1 MIYITL
7 YGQTRCSK
15 RRHSLAQLTQH
26 MVYEVAL
33 TQKATIRV
41 PRFSV
46 SSHPPPPPAA
56 VSTKSFSPWTQHG
69 LSFELFFSEL
79 SSLSGHSGGSQ
90 LVQMSHKTKRRRR
103 RVIDGEIITAADI
116 IGREGAESKRFIEY
130 KLIIQ
135 FL

>member
-26 MVYEVAL
+26 MVYEAAL

-69 LSFELFFSEL
+69 LSFELFL
-79 SSLSGHSGGSQ
+79 GALQ
-90 LVQMSHKTKRRRR
+90 LKWTQWRFTTCSNVTQDKKT
-103 RVIDGEIITAADI
+103 TAA
-116 IGREGAESKRFIEY
+116 GY
-130 KLIIQ
+130 
-135 FL
+135 